1 MSRVAKAP
9 VALPGGV
16 ECNIAGREVRVKGKN
31 AQLAFQ
37 LPDGVALEVSD
48 RVVRA
53 QATGRQPDMALA
65 GTVRATVANMVQ
77 GVSAGFERR
86 LELVGVGYRVAAQ
99 GNRLNLSLGLSHPV
113 VYEIPQGVSAA
124 TPSQT
129 EIVLTGA
136 DKQAV
141 GQAAAEIRS
150 HRPPEPYKGKGTRYA
165 GERVIRKDAK
175 KK

>member
-150 HRPPEPYKGKGTRYA
+150 HRPPEPYKGKGIRYA